1 MKMKL
6 LRSHGI
12 TRNPEHMENPNDCA
26 WYYEQ
31 IDLGF
36 NYRMTD
42 IHAALGLSQLERL
55 SEYVERRHSIA
66 AVYDLAFKDSNLK
79 MPFRNSENVSA
90 LHLYIVQ
97 VDELVHA
104 EIFHNLCAK
113 GVGVNLHYIPVHTHP
128 YYQRF
133 GFRPG
138 DFVNSETYYK
148 KSISL
153 PMYPTLQ
160 SDQQQYVIDE
170 LKLLVDV

>member
-1 MKMKL
+1 MK
-6 LRSHGI
+6 
-12 TRNPEHMENPNDCA
+12 NPKDYA

-42 IHAALGLSQLERL
+42 IHAALGLSQLDRL

-66 AVYDLAFKDSNLK
+66 AIYDCAFKDSNLK
-79 MPFRNSENVSA
+79 IPFRNPENLSA

-97 VDELVHA
+97 VDELIHA
-104 EIFHNLCAK
+104 EIFHTLRAN
-113 GVGVNLHYIPVHTHP
+113 GIGVNLHYIPVHTHP

-133 GFRPG
+133 GFSLG
-138 DFVNSETYYK
+138 DFVNAETYYK
-148 KSISL
+148 KSITLPIYPSL
-153 PMYPTLQ
+153 KR
-160 SDQQQYVIDE
+160 DQQQYVIDE